1 MNDLEQSREPVDPA
15 LLDRLVDGELP
26 EAQRRNLLSSLDGRP
41 EGWRQCALAFLE
53 AQSWSAA
60 LGQAAGDSAAKLPDS
75 SSHVSPAATAPH
87 ESPARVAVQLAAAS
101 AGINAPEPAQRQ
113 HPATWTRARSLAMAA
128 SFLVTLSAGMVI
140 QRVWQNQNS
149 AASINAPNMRSVR
162 LSVDGQTME
171 VPLVEG
177 HRLEEVFQAE
187 QNRLEQMNRQ
197 IDEMRRAMQDL
208 RQQSHR
214 SDDSP

>member
-1 MNDLEQSREPVDPA
+1 MNDFEQSREPVDSA

-26 EAQRRNLLSSLDGRP
+26 EQQRRNLLSSLDRRP

-53 AQSWSAA
+53 AQSWSES
-60 LGQAAGDSAAKLPDS
+60 LSQATRESIPKLPDDATRAF
-75 SSHVSPAATAPH
+75 PATVVPH
-87 ESPARVAVQLAAAS
+87 ESPVRLALQTAAAPV
-101 AGINAPEPAQRQ
+101 GIDAPEPAQRQ
-113 HPATWTRARSLAMAA
+113 RPATWTRARSLAMAA
-128 SFLVTLSAGMVI
+128 SFLVTLTAGMII

-149 AASINAPNMRSVR
+149 AASINTSNMRSVR
-162 LSVDGQTME
+162 LSVDGQTMD

-177 HRLEEVFQAE
+177 RRLEEVFQAE
-187 QNRLEQMNRQ
+187 QNRLEQMNQQ